1 MEAISTQER
10 HQIKLEAKRNLEIEQ
25 LTDEMEKEVQNGL
38 IINLKESN
46 IVGDDMIAKIPSL
59 KIKKWNAT
67 RWLGRN
73 TCLTTFCN
81 ALEYVLDHLQSAKD
95 DMSLTSTTR
104 EQAREL
110 YTAITKYENFLF
122 FFYYKDVTAI
132 LAQTS
137 RMLQYEE
144 IQISDVGRY
153 INILCEK
160 LKTSY
165 PLSAM
170 HPIELLASGH
180 VDKIIQDLFGDNFDG
195 I

>member
-10 HQIKLEAKRNLEIEQ
+10 HRIKLEVEHNLEIER

-46 IVGDDMIAKIPSL
+46 IVGDDMITKIPSL

-95 DMSLTSTTR
+95 DMSLIP
-104 EQAREL
+104 
-110 YTAITKYENFLF
+110 IT
-122 FFYYKDVTAI
+122 
-132 LAQTS
+132 
-137 RMLQYEE
+137 
-144 IQISDVGRY
+144 
-153 INILCEK
+153 
-160 LKTSY
+160 
-165 PLSAM
+165 
-170 HPIELLASGH
+170 
-180 VDKIIQDLFGDNFDG
+180 
-195 I
+195 

>member
-46 IVGDDMIAKIPSL
+46 IVGDDMITKIPSL

-81 ALEYVLDHLQSAKD
+81 ALEYVLDHLQLAKD
-95 DMSLTSTTR
+95 DMSLTPTTR

-110 YTAITKYENFLF
+110 YMAITNYENFL

-160 LKTSY
+160 LKISH

>member
-1 MEAISTQER
+1 M
-10 HQIKLEAKRNLEIEQ
+10 KWK
-25 LTDEMEKEVQNGL
+25 KKFKNGL

-81 ALEYVLDHLQSAKD
+81 TLEYVLDHLQSAKD

-110 YTAITKYENFLF
+110 YMAITKYENFLF
-122 FFYYKDVTAI
+122 FYYKDVPAI

-137 RMLQYEE
+137 PMLQYEE
-144 IQISDVGRY
+144 I
-153 INILCEK
+153 
-160 LKTSY
+160 
-165 PLSAM
+165 
-170 HPIELLASGH
+170 
-180 VDKIIQDLFGDNFDG
+180 
-195 I
+195 